1 MNNEKKISGFSLFAL
16 WFGAAVS
23 LAEIMT
29 GGLIAPLGIKKG
41 IIVIIAGHLIGCMM
55 IALVGIIGFREKK
68 PSLMASRMSLGK
80 YGSYIISI
88 FNIIQLIGWTAIM
101 LIQCARSIEPFT
113 VGFLGGNG
121 FPLLVIF
128 AGILVALWAVNADKG
143 ISTFNN
149 IAVVL
154 LAALSFVMLN
164 LALKGGQAQSVTEMI
179 SFGTALEL
187 SIVMPLSWVPL
198 ISDYTMSGKSEKGSI
213 LGSFAG
219 YFIGSTLMYTI
230 GLITAVYSGTSD
242 IIGMLFKFNMGF
254 AALFIVIFATVT
266 TTFMDVYSAVLT
278 TLNLSQKISRKKLII
293 GFTALGTLLAIYFP
307 MEQYESFLY
316 MIGSFF
322 APAFSVIIIDY
333 FIYRKDRSKSKF
345 SIAGIVS
352 ILFGTTSYYVISG
365 YDLILGSSIPTMMIT
380 IVFYIVMRSIAN
392 KLKLG
397 EDRYV
402 K

>member
-1 MNNEKKISGFSLFAL
+1 MNNEKKISGFSLFTL

-29 GGLIAPLGIKKG
+29 GGLIAPLGIKNG
-41 IIVIIAGHLIGCMM
+41 ITVIVIGHMIGC
-55 IALVGIIGFREKK
+55 IILALVGTIGFREKK
-68 PSLMASRMSLGK
+68 PSLMASRISLGK
-80 YGSYIISI
+80 HGSYIISI

-101 LIQCARSIEPFT
+101 LIQCARSIQPI
-113 VGFLGGNG
+113 VGG
-121 FPLLVIF
+121 FVGDNSFSLLVIL
-128 AGILVALWAVNADKG
+128 AGILVALWALNADKG

-149 IAVVL
+149 IAVIL
-154 LAALSFVMLN
+154 LAALSFLMLTF
-164 LALKGGQAQSVTEMI
+164 ALRGGQAQSITEMI

-213 LGSFAG
+213 LGSFLG
-219 YFIGSTLMYTI
+219 YFIGSTLMYII
-230 GLITAVYSGTSD
+230 GLVTAVYSGTSD

-278 TLNLSQKISRKKLII
+278 TLNLSQVISSKKLII
-293 GFTALGTLLAIYFP
+293 AFTALGTLLAIYFP
-307 MEQYESFLY
+307 MEHYENFLY

-322 APAFSVIIIDY
+322 APAFSIIIIDY
-333 FIYRKDRSKSKF
+333 FIYKKDRSKSKF
-345 SIAGIVS
+345 NIPGIVS
-352 ILFGTTSYYVISG
+352 ILFGTASYYIVSG
-365 YDLILGSSIPTMMIT
+365 YDLILGSSIPTILT
-380 IVFYIVMRSIAN
+380 TATFYIILRSIVN

-397 EDRYV
+397 ES
-402 K
+402 